1 MIKRRAALGGLAALF
16 GLPALQGRTTL
27 MAQSDHSFP
36 PVPQWRPTF
45 AQPTERII
53 ERMAFYMPGR
63 DILIMRHG
71 TCILLEP
78 GLTDAEAQN
87 QSDDTI
93 ARIFGFHPDMNPVL
107 LKDGNV
113 LVSYNY
119 PAANLVLADIASE
132 NWDEIDSRHL
142 DGLTTDEVLI
152 TPLGPNRFD
161 DFGKKALLGRAYM
174 FMDAQDPE
182 TAQIVRG

>member
-1 MIKRRAALGGLAALF
+1 M
-16 GLPALQGRTTL
+16 
-27 MAQSDHSFP
+27 S
-36 PVPQWRPTF
+36 
-45 AQPTERII
+45 
-53 ERMAFYMPGR
+53 
-63 DILIMRHG
+63 
-71 TCILLEP
+71 
-78 GLTDAEAQN
+78 N
-87 QSDDTI
+87 
-93 ARIFGFHPDMNPVL
+93 
-107 LKDGNV
+107 
-113 LVSYNY
+113 NY